1 MKFARETRFI
11 DVIIGGHTHTL
22 LKEPIKVMN
31 IENKEVLINQVGW
44 GGINLG
50 KIDFHFTQNGYKKEI
65 SGRSIFIKNKT
76 KNA

>member
-1 MKFARETRFI
+1 
-11 DVIIGGHTHTL
+11 
-22 LKEPIKVMN
+22 MN

-50 KIDFHFTQNGYKKEI
+50 KIDFHFGQNGITKKVF
-65 SGRSIFIKNKT
+65 SSSIFIKNNK